1 MDRTAIRNFAIF
13 ARNKLIEDIKERATY
28 FGVTENG
35 ISQFYGHL
43 TEEEKVARHHFIE
56 KISRSNE
63 EDYVTSFNDAIEDI
77 AYIWFTRIVA
87 LRYMDANSLLPFN
100 NQLFLSKDEKEPKII
115 STLGDNVLDFTPEDE
130 MNIGKYKAEKNNKAL
145 YILLFVNVNE
155 YLGQNMTVFQN
166 DLDDYVK
173 LLLNLDY
180 DSNGVIAE
188 LSKIN
193 IDNFTQGVEIMGWF
207 HQYYNTDVFNK
218 LYDGDMSKKKISSK
232 YLPIATQLYTPDWV
246 VKYMVENTLGR
257 VWVDHLIGNGE
268 TEKAENFI
276 NKWQYYIKDTDED
289 NPELKKIREKRK
301 DLKPTD
307 IKFIDPCMGSGHIL
321 VYAFELLV
329 DIYCNEGY
337 SQSDS
342 ALLIV
347 ENNLYGL
354 DIDDRASSLSYFAL
368 MMKASYYNKKLVLG
382 KYKVNLCSVQESNN
396 IENVDEV
403 ALFFSNGN
411 ERLLEEFTYL
421 ISVFY
426 DGKEY
431 GSILN
436 LRKVDFKSLYSR
448 IEELRNYSPTTKEKN
463 NYLKEIFSKLLPLIN
478 QANIMSH
485 HYDVVVTNPPYL
497 SNSRMNKKLAMYVNR
512 EYNIAKND
520 LAVVF
525 IQKAVGVL
533 SKEDALIAMI
543 TTVSWMYLKSF
554 EKFRKYLLHSFQLNS
569 IVDFG
574 TELFE
579 GKIGHLPVVT
589 WVNRKHLPF
598 QKLCGVR
605 LSEYNYSKRKEKHNQ
620 FFNRENY
627 HYTDQY
633 DFAKIPGEP
642 VAYWL
647 GDSFMKAFEQGRT
660 LGELTVCRNG
670 MKTGDNERFLRLWWE
685 VNLSKANFTA
695 ENVNDAY
702 ESGATYFPYNKG
714 GEYRKWYGNNDYLI
728 NWYKNGEIVMGK
740 AKLDGRHTQDY
751 NQELKFMPLA
761 TWSLITVKPAFRY
774 KQNALSDI
782 AGMSFYTSQDKLLY
796 YLGFCNS
803 VIATEMIKLLAP
815 TMNCQVGDI
824 ARLPILHSLSK
835 EQEVNDLVT
844 ENINLAKED
853 FDSFEN
859 SWDFTTHP
867 FIKYKTSTGK
877 LLDAYLQWE
886 KVANS
891 RFNKVKE
898 NEEKLNEIFL
908 DIYNVKDGFKSEV
921 EEKDVTIYK
930 AEKVRDVKSFLSYV
944 VGCVLGRY
952 NLDDLGSVYTG
963 EVWDI
968 DKYKTFT
975 PVIDNCVVIT
985 DNEDYEEDIV
995 YYLKKFL
1002 VTVFGENSLE
1012 ENLAFI
1018 SSSLNEKGKTPTEKI
1033 RNYFFN
1039 TFYKEHLSNY
1049 TVGVSGKRPIYW
1061 MLNSGKKK
1069 GFKAL
1074 IYMHRWYYGTLSGV
1088 RSHQLYDMINYYKN
1102 AIENL
1107 DSNFVDEDD
1116 PSYKVMMKYRDTLLS
1131 RYDEVQTFEKKLS
1144 KLEGVD
1150 IDTDDGIKFNH
1161 KKVQTTVDGEVINIL
1176 EKI

>member
-56 KISRSNE
+56 KISKSNE

-145 YILLFVNVNE
+145 YILLFVKVNE
-155 YLGQNMTVFQN
+155 YLGRNMTVFQN

-232 YLPIATQLYTPDWV
+232 YLPVATQLYTPDWV

-289 NPELKKIREKRK
+289 SPELKKIREKRK

-368 MMKASYYNKKLVLG
+368 MMKASYYNKNLVLG

-421 ISVFY
+421 ITVFY

-436 LRKVDFKSLYSR
+436 LRKVDFKSLYNR
-448 IEELRNYSPTTKEKN
+448 IEELRNYSPTTKEEN
-463 NYLKEIFSKLLPLIN
+463 NYLKEIFLKLLLLIN

-620 FFNRENY
+620 FFNKENY

-685 VNLSKANFTA
+685 VNLSKASFTA

-728 NWYKNGEIVMGK
+728 NWYKNGETVMGK

-886 KVANS
+886 KVANG

-975 PVIDNCVVIT
+975 PVVDNCVVIT
-985 DNEDYEEDIV
+985 DNEDYEEDII

>member
-145 YILLFVNVNE
+145 YILLFVKVNE
-155 YLGQNMTVFQN
+155 YLGRNMTVFQN

-180 DSNGVIAE
+180 DSNGIIAE

-232 YLPIATQLYTPDWV
+232 YLPVATQLYTPDWV

-354 DIDDRASSLSYFAL
+354 DIDDRASALSYFAL
-368 MMKASYYNKKLVLG
+368 MMKASYYNKNLVLG

-421 ISVFY
+421 ITVFY

-436 LRKVDFKSLYSR
+436 LRKVDFKSLYNR
-448 IEELRNYSPTTKEKN
+448 IEELRNYSPTTKEEN

-620 FFNRENY
+620 FFNKENY

-728 NWYKNGEIVMGK
+728 NWYKNGETVMGK

-859 SWDFTTHP
+859 SWDFTAHP

-975 PVIDNCVVIT
+975 PVTDNCVVIT
-985 DNEDYEEDIV
+985 DNEDYDEDIV

>member
-145 YILLFVNVNE
+145 YILLFVKVNE

-232 YLPIATQLYTPDWV
+232 YLPVATQLYTPDWV

-354 DIDDRASSLSYFAL
+354 DIDDRASALSYFAL
-368 MMKASYYNKKLVLG
+368 MMKASYYNKNLVLG

-421 ISVFY
+421 ITVFY

-436 LRKVDFKSLYSR
+436 LRKVDFKSLYNR
-448 IEELRNYSPTTKEKN
+448 IEELRNYSPTTKEEN

-620 FFNRENY
+620 FFNKENY

-728 NWYKNGEIVMGK
+728 NWYKNGETVMGK

-975 PVIDNCVVIT
+975 PVTDNCVVIT
-985 DNEDYEEDIV
+985 DNEDYDEDIV

>member
-145 YILLFVNVNE
+145 YILLFVKVNE

-232 YLPIATQLYTPDWV
+232 YLPVATQLYTPDWV

-354 DIDDRASSLSYFAL
+354 DIDDRASALSYFAL
-368 MMKASYYNKKLVLG
+368 MMKASYYNKNLVLE

-421 ISVFY
+421 ITVFY

-436 LRKVDFKSLYSR
+436 LRKVDFKSLYNR
-448 IEELRNYSPTTKEKN
+448 IEELRNYNPTTKEEN

-620 FFNRENY
+620 FFNKENY

-633 DFAKIPGEP
+633 DFAKIPGGP

-728 NWYKNGEIVMGK
+728 NWYKNGETVMGK

-908 DIYNVKDGFKSEV
+908 DIYNVKGGFKSEV

-975 PVIDNCVVIT
+975 PVTDNCIVIT
-985 DNEDYEEDIV
+985 DNEDYDEDIV
-995 YYLKKFL
+995 YYLKRFL

>member
-13 ARNKLIEDIKERATY
+13 ARNKLIEDIKERTTY

-115 STLGDNVLDFTPEDE
+115 STLGYNVLDFTPEDE

-145 YILLFVNVNE
+145 YILLFVKVNE

-232 YLPIATQLYTPDWV
+232 YLPVATQLYTPDWV

-368 MMKASYYNKKLVLG
+368 MMKASYYNKNLVLG

-421 ISVFY
+421 ITVFY

-436 LRKVDFKSLYSR
+436 LRKVDFKSLYKR
-448 IEELRNYSPTTKEKN
+448 IEELRNYNPTTKEEN
-463 NYLKEIFSKLLPLIN
+463 NYLKEIFSKLLPLVN

-620 FFNRENY
+620 FFNKENY

-728 NWYKNGEIVMGK
+728 NWYKNGETVMGK

-952 NLDDLGSVYTG
+952 NLDDLGTVYTG

-975 PVIDNCVVIT
+975 PVTDNCIVIT
-985 DNEDYEEDIV
+985 DNEDYDEDIV

-1088 RSHQLYDMINYYKN
+1088 RSHQLYDMINYYKK

>member
-63 EDYVTSFNDAIEDI
+63 EDYGTSFNDAIEDI

-145 YILLFVNVNE
+145 YILLFVKVNE
-155 YLGQNMTVFQN
+155 YLGRNMTVFQN

-232 YLPIATQLYTPDWV
+232 YLPVATQLYTPDWV

-368 MMKASYYNKKLVLG
+368 MMKASYYNKNLVLG

-421 ISVFY
+421 ITVFY

-448 IEELRNYSPTTKEKN
+448 IEELRNYSPTTKEEN

-620 FFNRENY
+620 FFNKENY

-728 NWYKNGEIVMGK
+728 NWYKNGETVMGK

-975 PVIDNCVVIT
+975 PVTDNCVVIT
-985 DNEDYEEDIV
+985 DNEDYDEDIV

>member
-145 YILLFVNVNE
+145 YILLFVKVNE
-155 YLGQNMTVFQN
+155 YLGRNMTVFQN

-232 YLPIATQLYTPDWV
+232 YLPVATQLYTPDWV

-289 NPELKKIREKRK
+289 NQELKKIREKRK

-354 DIDDRASSLSYFAL
+354 DIDNRASSLSYFAL
-368 MMKASYYNKKLVLG
+368 MMKASYYNKNLVLG

-421 ISVFY
+421 ITVFY

-436 LRKVDFKSLYSR
+436 LRKVDFKSLYNR
-448 IEELRNYSPTTKEKN
+448 IEELRNYNPTTKEEN

-620 FFNRENY
+620 FFNKENY

-728 NWYKNGEIVMGK
+728 NWYKNGETVMGK

-886 KVANS
+886 KVANG

-944 VGCVLGRY
+944 VGCILGRY

-1107 DSNFVDEDD
+1107 DCNFVDEDD

>member
-13 ARNKLIEDIKERATY
+13 ARNKLIEDIKERTTY

-115 STLGDNVLDFTPEDE
+115 STLGYNVLDFTPEDE

-145 YILLFVNVNE
+145 YILLFVKVNE

-180 DSNGVIAE
+180 DSNGIIAE

-232 YLPIATQLYTPDWV
+232 YLPVATQLYTPDWV

-354 DIDDRASSLSYFAL
+354 DIDDRASALSYFAL
-368 MMKASYYNKKLVLG
+368 MMKASYYNKNLVLG

-436 LRKVDFKSLYSR
+436 LRKVDFKSLYNR
-448 IEELRNYSPTTKEKN
+448 IEELRNYNPITKEEN

-620 FFNRENY
+620 FFNKENY

-728 NWYKNGEIVMGK
+728 NWYKNGETVMGK

-985 DNEDYEEDIV
+985 DNEDYDEDIV

>member
-13 ARNKLIEDIKERATY
+13 ARNKLIEDIKERTTY

-145 YILLFVNVNE
+145 YILLFVKVNE
-155 YLGQNMTVFQN
+155 YLGRNMTVFQN

-232 YLPIATQLYTPDWV
+232 YLPVATQLYTPDWV

-289 NPELKKIREKRK
+289 NPELKIIREKRK

-354 DIDDRASSLSYFAL
+354 DIDDRASALSYFAL
-368 MMKASYYNKKLVLG
+368 MMKASYYNKNLVLG

-421 ISVFY
+421 ITVFY

-436 LRKVDFKSLYSR
+436 LRKVDFKSLYNR
-448 IEELRNYSPTTKEKN
+448 IEELRNYNPTTKEEN
-463 NYLKEIFSKLLPLIN
+463 NYLKEIFSKLLTLIN

-620 FFNRENY
+620 FFNKENY

-728 NWYKNGEIVMGK
+728 NWYKNGETVMGK

-975 PVIDNCVVIT
+975 PVTDNCVVIT
-985 DNEDYEEDIV
+985 DNEDYDEDIV

-1012 ENLAFI
+1012 ENLTFI

-1150 IDTDDGIKFNH
+1150 IDTDDGIKSNH

>member
-145 YILLFVNVNE
+145 YILLFVKVNE

-232 YLPIATQLYTPDWV
+232 YLPVATQLYTPDWV

-301 DLKPTD
+301 DLKPID

-368 MMKASYYNKKLVLG
+368 MMKASYYNKNLVLG

-421 ISVFY
+421 ITVFY

-436 LRKVDFKSLYSR
+436 LRKVDFKSLYNR
-448 IEELRNYSPTTKEKN
+448 IEELRNYNPTTKEEN

-512 EYNIAKND
+512 ECNIAKND

-620 FFNRENY
+620 FFNKENY

-728 NWYKNGEIVMGK
+728 NWYKNGETVMGK

-975 PVIDNCVVIT
+975 PVTDNCVVIT
-985 DNEDYEEDIV
+985 DNEDYDEDIV

>member
-13 ARNKLIEDIKERATY
+13 ARNKLIEDIKERTTY

-145 YILLFVNVNE
+145 YILLFVKVNE

-232 YLPIATQLYTPDWV
+232 YLPVATQLYTPDWV

-368 MMKASYYNKKLVLG
+368 MMKASYYNKNLVLG

-421 ISVFY
+421 ITVFY

-448 IEELRNYSPTTKEKN
+448 IEELRNYNPTTKEEN

-620 FFNRENY
+620 FFNKENY

-728 NWYKNGEIVMGK
+728 NWYKNGETVMGK

-859 SWDFTTHP
+859 SWDFTAHP

-985 DNEDYEEDIV
+985 DNEDYEEDII

>member
-145 YILLFVNVNE
+145 YILLFVKVNE
-155 YLGQNMTVFQN
+155 YLGRNMTVFQN

-232 YLPIATQLYTPDWV
+232 YLPVATQLYTPDWV

-368 MMKASYYNKKLVLG
+368 MMKASYYNKNLVLG

-421 ISVFY
+421 ITVFY

-436 LRKVDFKSLYSR
+436 LRKVDFKSLYGR
-448 IEELRNYSPTTKEKN
+448 IEELRNYNPTTKEEN

-620 FFNRENY
+620 FFNKENY

-728 NWYKNGEIVMGK
+728 NWYKNGETVMGK

-985 DNEDYEEDIV
+985 DNEDYDEDIV

>member
-145 YILLFVNVNE
+145 YILLFVKVNE

-232 YLPIATQLYTPDWV
+232 YLPVATQLYTPDWV

-368 MMKASYYNKKLVLG
+368 MMKASYYNKNLVLG

-421 ISVFY
+421 ITVFY

-436 LRKVDFKSLYSR
+436 LRKVDFKSLYNR
-448 IEELRNYSPTTKEKN
+448 IEELRNYSPTTKEEN

-620 FFNRENY
+620 FFNKENY

-728 NWYKNGEIVMGK
+728 NWYRNGETVMGK

-975 PVIDNCVVIT
+975 PVTDNCVVIT
-985 DNEDYEEDIV
+985 DNEDYDEDIV

-1131 RYDEVQTFEKKLS
+1131 RYDEVQNFEKKLS

>member
-145 YILLFVNVNE
+145 YILLFVKVNE

-180 DSNGVIAE
+180 DSNGIIAE

-232 YLPIATQLYTPDWV
+232 YLPVATQLYTPDWV

-276 NKWQYYIKDTDED
+276 NKLQYYIKDTDED
-289 NPELKKIREKRK
+289 NPELKIIREKRK

-368 MMKASYYNKKLVLG
+368 MMKASYYNKNLVLG

-421 ISVFY
+421 ITVFY

-436 LRKVDFKSLYSR
+436 LRKVDFKSLYNR
-448 IEELRNYSPTTKEKN
+448 IEELRNYNPTTKEEN
-463 NYLKEIFSKLLPLIN
+463 NYLKEIFSKLLTLIN

-620 FFNRENY
+620 FFNKGNY

-728 NWYKNGEIVMGK
+728 NWYKNGETVMGK

-853 FDSFEN
+853 FDSFEI

-952 NLDDLGSVYTG
+952 NLDDLGNVYTG

-985 DNEDYEEDIV
+985 DNEDYDEDIV

>member
-145 YILLFVNVNE
+145 YILLFVKVNE

-232 YLPIATQLYTPDWV
+232 YLPVATQLYTPDWV

-368 MMKASYYNKKLVLG
+368 MMKASYYNKNLVLG

-421 ISVFY
+421 ITVFY

-436 LRKVDFKSLYSR
+436 LRKVDFKSLYNR
-448 IEELRNYSPTTKEKN
+448 IEELRNYNPTTKEEN

-620 FFNRENY
+620 FFNKENY

-685 VNLSKANFTA
+685 INLSKANFTA

-728 NWYKNGEIVMGK
+728 NWYKNGETVMGK

-985 DNEDYEEDIV
+985 DNEDYDEDIV

>member
-87 LRYMDANSLLPFN
+87 LKYMDANSLLPFN

-145 YILLFVNVNE
+145 YILLFVKVNE
-155 YLGQNMTVFQN
+155 YLGHNMTVFQN

-232 YLPIATQLYTPDWV
+232 YLPVATQLYTPDWV

-368 MMKASYYNKKLVLG
+368 MMKASYYNKNLVLG

-421 ISVFY
+421 ITVFY

-436 LRKVDFKSLYSR
+436 LRKVDFKSLYNR
-448 IEELRNYSPTTKEKN
+448 IEELRNYNPTTKEEN

-620 FFNRENY
+620 FFNKENY

-728 NWYKNGEIVMGK
+728 NWYKNGETVMGK

-886 KVANS
+886 KVANG

-930 AEKVRDVKSFLSYV
+930 AEKDRDVKSFLSYV

-975 PVIDNCVVIT
+975 PVTDNCIVIT

-1131 RYDEVQTFEKKLS
+1131 RYDEVQNFEKKLS

>member
-145 YILLFVNVNE
+145 YILLFVKVNE

-232 YLPIATQLYTPDWV
+232 YLPVATQLYTPDWV

-354 DIDDRASSLSYFAL
+354 DIDDRASALSYFAL
-368 MMKASYYNKKLVLG
+368 MMKASYYNKNLVLE

-421 ISVFY
+421 ITVFY

-436 LRKVDFKSLYSR
+436 LRKVDFKSLYNR
-448 IEELRNYSPTTKEKN
+448 IEELRNYNPTTKEEN

-620 FFNRENY
+620 FFNKENY

-728 NWYKNGEIVMGK
+728 NWYRNGETVMGK

-975 PVIDNCVVIT
+975 PVTDNCVVIT
-985 DNEDYEEDIV
+985 DNEDYDEDIV

-1131 RYDEVQTFEKKLS
+1131 RYDEVQNFEKKLS

>member
-145 YILLFVNVNE
+145 YILLFVKVNE

-232 YLPIATQLYTPDWV
+232 YLPVATQLYTPDWV

-368 MMKASYYNKKLVLG
+368 MMKASYYNKNLVLG

-421 ISVFY
+421 ITVFY
-426 DGKEY
+426 EGKEY

-436 LRKVDFKSLYSR
+436 LRKVDFKSLYNR
-448 IEELRNYSPTTKEKN
+448 IEELRNYNPTTKEEN

-728 NWYKNGEIVMGK
+728 NWYKNGETVMGK

-975 PVIDNCVVIT
+975 PVTDNCVVIT
-985 DNEDYEEDIV
+985 DNEDYDEDIV

-1131 RYDEVQTFEKKLS
+1131 RYDEVQNFEKKLS

>member
-130 MNIGKYKAEKNNKAL
+130 MNIGKYKAEKDNKAL
-145 YILLFVNVNE
+145 YILLFVKVNE
-155 YLGQNMTVFQN
+155 YLGRNMTVFQN

-232 YLPIATQLYTPDWV
+232 YLPVATQLYTPDWV

-368 MMKASYYNKKLVLG
+368 MMKASYYNKNLVLG

-421 ISVFY
+421 ITVFY

-436 LRKVDFKSLYSR
+436 LRKVDFKSLYNR
-448 IEELRNYSPTTKEKN
+448 IEELRNYSPTTKEEN
-463 NYLKEIFSKLLPLIN
+463 NYLKEIFLKLLPLIN

-620 FFNRENY
+620 FFNKENY

-728 NWYKNGEIVMGK
+728 NWYKNGETVMGK

-859 SWDFTTHP
+859 SWDFITHP

-886 KVANS
+886 KVANG

-985 DNEDYEEDIV
+985 DNEDYEEDII

>member
-63 EDYVTSFNDAIEDI
+63 ENYVTSFNDAIEDI

-145 YILLFVNVNE
+145 YILLFVKVNE

-232 YLPIATQLYTPDWV
+232 YLPVATQLYTPDWV

-368 MMKASYYNKKLVLG
+368 MMKASYYNKNLVLG

-421 ISVFY
+421 ITVFY

-436 LRKVDFKSLYSR
+436 LRKVDFKSLYNR
-448 IEELRNYSPTTKEKN
+448 IEELRNYNPTTKEEN

-620 FFNRENY
+620 FFNKENY

-728 NWYKNGEIVMGK
+728 NWYKNGETVMGK

-867 FIKYKTSTGK
+867 FIKCKTSTGK

-975 PVIDNCVVIT
+975 PVTDNCVVIT
-985 DNEDYEEDIV
+985 DNEDYDEDIV

>member
-145 YILLFVNVNE
+145 YILLFVKVNE

-232 YLPIATQLYTPDWV
+232 YLPVATQLYTPDWV

-368 MMKASYYNKKLVLG
+368 MMKASYYNKNLVLG

-421 ISVFY
+421 ITVFY

-436 LRKVDFKSLYSR
+436 LRKVDFKSLYNR
-448 IEELRNYSPTTKEKN
+448 IEELRNYNPTTKEEN

-512 EYNIAKND
+512 ECNIAKND

-620 FFNRENY
+620 FFNKENY

-728 NWYKNGEIVMGK
+728 NWYKNGETVMGK

-975 PVIDNCVVIT
+975 PVTDNCVVIT
-985 DNEDYEEDIV
+985 DNEDYDEDIV

>member
-13 ARNKLIEDIKERATY
+13 ARNKLIEDIKERTTY

-43 TEEEKVARHHFIE
+43 TEEERVARHHFIE

-145 YILLFVNVNE
+145 YILLFVKVNE

>member
-145 YILLFVNVNE
+145 YILLFVKVNE
-155 YLGQNMTVFQN
+155 YLGRNMTVFQN

-180 DSNGVIAE
+180 DSNGIIAE

-232 YLPIATQLYTPDWV
+232 YLPVATQLYTPDWV

-368 MMKASYYNKKLVLG
+368 MMKASYYNKNLVLG

-421 ISVFY
+421 ITVFY

-436 LRKVDFKSLYSR
+436 LRKVDFKSLYNR
-448 IEELRNYSPTTKEKN
+448 IEELRNYNSTTKEEN

-620 FFNRENY
+620 FFNKENY

-728 NWYKNGEIVMGK
+728 NWYKNGETVMGK

-930 AEKVRDVKSFLSYV
+930 AEKDRDVKSFLSYV

-1012 ENLAFI
+1012 ENLTFI

>member
-145 YILLFVNVNE
+145 YILLFVKVNE
-155 YLGQNMTVFQN
+155 YLGRNMTVFQN

-232 YLPIATQLYTPDWV
+232 YLPVATQLYTPDWV

-276 NKWQYYIKDTDED
+276 NKWQYYIKDTDEN

-368 MMKASYYNKKLVLG
+368 MMKASYYNKNLVLG

-421 ISVFY
+421 ITVFY

-436 LRKVDFKSLYSR
+436 LRKVDFKSLYNR
-448 IEELRNYSPTTKEKN
+448 IEELRNYSPTTKEEN
-463 NYLKEIFSKLLPLIN
+463 NYLKEIFLKLLPLIN

-620 FFNRENY
+620 FFNKENY

-695 ENVNDAY
+695 ENINDAY

-728 NWYKNGEIVMGK
+728 NWYKNGETVMGK

-886 KVANS
+886 KIANA

-944 VGCVLGRY
+944 VGCILGRY

-975 PVIDNCVVIT
+975 PVVDNCVVIT
-985 DNEDYEEDIV
+985 DNEDYEEDII

>member
-13 ARNKLIEDIKERATY
+13 ARNKLIEDIKERTTY

-145 YILLFVNVNE
+145 YILLFVKVNE
-155 YLGQNMTVFQN
+155 YLGRNMTVFQN

-232 YLPIATQLYTPDWV
+232 YLPVATQLYTPDWV

-354 DIDDRASSLSYFAL
+354 DIDDRASALSYFAL
-368 MMKASYYNKKLVLG
+368 MMKASYYNKNLVLG

-421 ISVFY
+421 ITVFY

-436 LRKVDFKSLYSR
+436 LRKVDFKSLYNR
-448 IEELRNYSPTTKEKN
+448 IEELRNYSPTTKEEN

-620 FFNRENY
+620 FFNKGNY

-728 NWYKNGEIVMGK
+728 NWYKNGETVMGK

-853 FDSFEN
+853 FDSFEI

-952 NLDDLGSVYTG
+952 NLDDLGNVYTG

-985 DNEDYEEDIV
+985 DNEDYDEDIV

>member
-43 TEEEKVARHHFIE
+43 TEEEKVARHNFIE

-130 MNIGKYKAEKNNKAL
+130 MNIGKYKAEKDNKAL
-145 YILLFVNVNE
+145 YILLFVKVNE

-232 YLPIATQLYTPDWV
+232 YLPVATQLYTPDWV

-368 MMKASYYNKKLVLG
+368 MMKASYYNKNLVLG

-421 ISVFY
+421 ITVFY

-436 LRKVDFKSLYSR
+436 LRKVDFKSLYNR
-448 IEELRNYSPTTKEKN
+448 IEELRNYSPTTKEEN

-598 QKLCGVR
+598 QKLCGIR

-620 FFNRENY
+620 FFNKENY

-647 GDSFMKAFEQGRT
+647 GDSFIKAFEQGRT

-728 NWYKNGEIVMGK
+728 NWYKNGETVMGK

-853 FDSFEN
+853 FDSFET

-886 KVANS
+886 KVANG

-985 DNEDYEEDIV
+985 DNEDYDEDIV

-1002 VTVFGENSLE
+1002 VTVFDENSLE
-1012 ENLAFI
+1012 ENLTFI

-1061 MLNSGKKK
+1061 MLSSGKKK

-1074 IYMHRWYYGTLSGV
+1074 VYMHRWYYGTLSGV

>member
-145 YILLFVNVNE
+145 YILLFVKVNE

-232 YLPIATQLYTPDWV
+232 YLPVATQLYTPDWV

-354 DIDDRASSLSYFAL
+354 DIDDRASALSYFAL
-368 MMKASYYNKKLVLG
+368 MMKASYYNKNLVLE

-421 ISVFY
+421 ITVFY

-436 LRKVDFKSLYSR
+436 LRKVDFKSLYNR
-448 IEELRNYSPTTKEKN
+448 IEELRNYNPTTKEEN

-620 FFNRENY
+620 FFNKENY

-728 NWYKNGEIVMGK
+728 NWYKNGETVMGK

-975 PVIDNCVVIT
+975 PVTDNCIVIT
-985 DNEDYEEDIV
+985 DNEDYDEDIV
-995 YYLKKFL
+995 YYLKRFL

-1018 SSSLNEKGKTPTEKI
+1018 SSSLNEKDKTPTEKI

>member
-145 YILLFVNVNE
+145 YILLFVKVNE

-368 MMKASYYNKKLVLG
+368 MMKASYYNKNLVLE

-1116 PSYKVMMKYRDTLLS
+1116 PSYKVMMNYRDTLLS

>member
-63 EDYVTSFNDAIEDI
+63 EDYVTSFNDAVEDI

-130 MNIGKYKAEKNNKAL
+130 MNIGKYKAEKDNKSL
-145 YILLFVNVNE
+145 YILLFVKVNE

-232 YLPIATQLYTPDWV
+232 YLPVATQLYTPDWV

-368 MMKASYYNKKLVLG
+368 MMKASYYNKNLVLG

-421 ISVFY
+421 ITVFY

-436 LRKVDFKSLYSR
+436 LRKVDFKSLYNR
-448 IEELRNYSPTTKEKN
+448 IEELKNYSPTTKEEN

-598 QKLCGVR
+598 QKMCGVR

-620 FFNRENY
+620 FFNKENY

-685 VNLSKANFTA
+685 VNLSKANFIA

-728 NWYKNGEIVMGK
+728 NWYKNGETVMGK

-886 KVANS
+886 KVANG

-952 NLDDLGSVYTG
+952 NLDDLGNVYTG

-975 PVIDNCVVIT
+975 PVTDNCVVIT
-985 DNEDYEEDIV
+985 DNEDYEEDII

-1061 MLNSGKKK
+1061 MLTSGKKK

-1074 IYMHRWYYGTLSGV
+1074 VYMHRWYYGTLSGV

-1107 DSNFVDEDD
+1107 DCNFVDEDD

-1150 IDTDDGIKFNH
+1150 IDADDGIKFNH

>member
-145 YILLFVNVNE
+145 YILLFVKVNE

-232 YLPIATQLYTPDWV
+232 YLPVATQLYTPDWV

-301 DLKPTD
+301 DLKPTN

-368 MMKASYYNKKLVLG
+368 MMKASYYNKNLVLG

-421 ISVFY
+421 ITVFY

-436 LRKVDFKSLYSR
+436 LRKVDFKSLYNR
-448 IEELRNYSPTTKEKN
+448 IEELRNYNPTTKEEN

-620 FFNRENY
+620 FFNKENY

-685 VNLSKANFTA
+685 VNLPKANFTA

-1018 SSSLNEKGKTPTEKI
+1018 SSSLNEKDKTPTEKI

-1039 TFYKEHLSNY
+1039 AFYKEHLSNY

>member
-13 ARNKLIEDIKERATY
+13 ARNKLIEDIKERTTY

-145 YILLFVNVNE
+145 YILLFVKVNE

-232 YLPIATQLYTPDWV
+232 YLPVATQLYTPDWV

-337 SQSDS
+337 SRSDS

-354 DIDDRASSLSYFAL
+354 DIDDRASALSYFAL
-368 MMKASYYNKKLVLG
+368 MMKASYYNKNLVLG

-421 ISVFY
+421 ITVFY

-436 LRKVDFKSLYSR
+436 LRKVDFKSLYNR
-448 IEELRNYSPTTKEKN
+448 IEELRNYSPTTKEEN

-620 FFNRENY
+620 FFNKENY

-728 NWYKNGEIVMGK
+728 NWYKNGETVMGK
-740 AKLDGRHTQDY
+740 AKLEGRHTQDY

-761 TWSLITVKPAFRY
+761 TWSLITVKTAFRY

-886 KVANS
+886 KVANG

-985 DNEDYEEDIV
+985 DNEDYEEDII

-1002 VTVFGENSLE
+1002 VTIFGENSLE
-1012 ENLAFI
+1012 ENLTFI

>member
-145 YILLFVNVNE
+145 YILLFVKVNE

-232 YLPIATQLYTPDWV
+232 YLPVATQLYTPDWV

-354 DIDDRASSLSYFAL
+354 DIDDRASALSYFAL
-368 MMKASYYNKKLVLG
+368 MMKASYYNKNLVLE

-421 ISVFY
+421 ITVFY

-436 LRKVDFKSLYSR
+436 LRKVDFKSLYNR
-448 IEELRNYSPTTKEKN
+448 IEELRNYNPTTKEEN

-620 FFNRENY
+620 FFNKENY

>member
-28 FGVTENG
+28 FGVTVNG

-145 YILLFVNVNE
+145 YILLFVKVNE
-155 YLGQNMTVFQN
+155 YLGRNMTVFQN

-232 YLPIATQLYTPDWV
+232 YLPVATQLYTPDWV

-289 NPELKKIREKRK
+289 NHELKKIREKRK

-368 MMKASYYNKKLVLG
+368 MMKASYYNKNLVLG

-421 ISVFY
+421 ITVFY

-436 LRKVDFKSLYSR
+436 LRKVDFKSLYNR
-448 IEELRNYSPTTKEKN
+448 IEELRNYNPTTKEEN
-463 NYLKEIFSKLLPLIN
+463 NYLKEIFLKLLPLIN

-620 FFNRENY
+620 FFNKENY

-685 VNLSKANFTA
+685 VSLSKANFTA

-728 NWYKNGEIVMGK
+728 NWYKNGETVMGK

-886 KVANS
+886 KVANG

-944 VGCVLGRY
+944 VGCILGRY

-975 PVIDNCVVIT
+975 PVVDNCVVIT

>member
-100 NQLFLSKDEKEPKII
+100 NQLFLSKEEKEPKII

-145 YILLFVNVNE
+145 YILLFVKVNE

-232 YLPIATQLYTPDWV
+232 YLPVATQLYTPDWV

-368 MMKASYYNKKLVLG
+368 MMKASYYNKNLVLG

-421 ISVFY
+421 ITVFY

-436 LRKVDFKSLYSR
+436 LRKVDFKSLYNR
-448 IEELRNYSPTTKEKN
+448 IEELRNYNPTTKEEN

-620 FFNRENY
+620 FFNKENY

-728 NWYKNGEIVMGK
+728 NWYKNGETVMGK

-751 NQELKFMPLA
+751 NQELKFMPRA

-886 KVANS
+886 KVANG

-944 VGCVLGRY
+944 VGCILGRY

-975 PVIDNCVVIT
+975 PVTDNCVVIT
-985 DNEDYEEDIV
+985 DNEDYEEDII

-1131 RYDEVQTFEKKLS
+1131 RYDEVQNFEKKLS
-1144 KLEGVD
+1144 KLESVD

>member
-145 YILLFVNVNE
+145 YILLFVQVNE

-232 YLPIATQLYTPDWV
+232 YLPVATQLYTPDWV

-368 MMKASYYNKKLVLG
+368 MMKASYYNKNLVLG

-421 ISVFY
+421 ITVFY

-436 LRKVDFKSLYSR
+436 LRKVDFKSLYNR
-448 IEELRNYSPTTKEKN
+448 IEELRNYNPTTKEEN

-728 NWYKNGEIVMGK
+728 NWYKNGETVMGK

-859 SWDFTTHP
+859 SWDFTAHP

-908 DIYNVKDGFKSEV
+908 DIYNVKGGFKSEV

-952 NLDDLGSVYTG
+952 NLDDLGNVYTG

-975 PVIDNCVVIT
+975 PVTDNCVVIT
-985 DNEDYEEDIV
+985 DNEDYDEDIV

>member
-115 STLGDNVLDFTPEDE
+115 STLGYNVLDFTPEDE

-145 YILLFVNVNE
+145 YILLFVKVNE
-155 YLGQNMTVFQN
+155 YLGHNMTVFQN

-232 YLPIATQLYTPDWV
+232 YLPVATQLYTPDWV

-289 NPELKKIREKRK
+289 SPELKKIREKRK

-368 MMKASYYNKKLVLG
+368 MMKASYYNKNLVLG

-421 ISVFY
+421 ITVFY

-436 LRKVDFKSLYSR
+436 LRKVDFKSLYNR
-448 IEELRNYSPTTKEKN
+448 IEELRNYSPTTKEEN

-620 FFNRENY
+620 FFNKENY

-728 NWYKNGEIVMGK
+728 NWYKNGETVMGK

-886 KVANS
+886 KVANG

-944 VGCVLGRY
+944 VGCILGRY

-975 PVIDNCVVIT
+975 PVVDNCVVIT
-985 DNEDYEEDIV
+985 DNEDYEEDII

-1144 KLEGVD
+1144 KLEGID

-1161 KKVQTTVDGEVINIL
+1161 KKVQTTVDGGVINIL

>member
-145 YILLFVNVNE
+145 YILLFVKVNE

-232 YLPIATQLYTPDWV
+232 YLPVATQLYTPDWV

-289 NPELKKIREKRK
+289 NSELKKIREKRK

-354 DIDDRASSLSYFAL
+354 DIDDRASALSYFAL
-368 MMKASYYNKKLVLG
+368 MMKASYYNKNLVLG

-421 ISVFY
+421 ITVFY

-436 LRKVDFKSLYSR
+436 LRKVDFKSLYKR
-448 IEELRNYSPTTKEKN
+448 IEELRNYNPTTKEEN

-620 FFNRENY
+620 FFNKENY

-728 NWYKNGEIVMGK
+728 NWYKNGETVMGK

-930 AEKVRDVKSFLSYV
+930 AEKDRDVKSFLSYV

-985 DNEDYEEDIV
+985 DNEDYDEDIV